1 MNNPSDSEAAV
12 LLREGRL
19 AMELEL
25 DAACLA
31 TRIPAEQIKALEEG
45 RYADLPGPAYAR
57 AFARTLAQAYG
68 IDSELVVAAVR
79 RDLGEKPDESA
90 AKRAAPVAV
99 TTRFRPPAAPP
110 EAPGGGGKG
119 KSRGPL
125 LLVAVLGLALVAL
138 IGLTRL
144 QGDPTVPEPYPAA
157 VSDSVQD
164 TLSPTPAGVALP
176 DTTKPVPAVPPSR
189 FVTVSV
195 RDTSVSAFL
204 LYIRGGRVRKSTLHG
219 LDTLVLDPDTTALFR
234 NLSTYPLRLKG
245 AVAVDSLA
253 QPYFRVERRGD
264 SVRVVVSGEDAWKTK
279 YDEIMDKRAKRPK
292 KEDR

>member
-1 MNNPSDSEAAV
+1 MNTPSDSEAAV

-90 AKRAAPVAV
+90 AKRAAVPAA
-99 TTRFRPPAAPP
+99 TTRIRTTPVPP
-110 EAPGGGGKG
+110 EAPGGTKG

-125 LLVAVLGLALVAL
+125 VLVVLLGAALVAL

-144 QGDPTVPEPYPAA
+144 RGGPSVPEPFPASATDSLADSAGASATDTLPTDSVTPAA
-157 VSDSVQD
+157 VA
-164 TLSPTPAGVALP
+164 P
-176 DTTKPVPAVPPSR
+176 PVR
-189 FVTVSV
+189 TVTFAV
-195 RDTSVSAFL
+195 RDSARSAFL
-204 LYIRGGRVRKSTLHG
+204 LYIRAGRVRKATLQG
-219 LDTLVLDPDTTALFR
+219 LDSLVLDPDTSALFR
-234 NLSTYPLRLKG
+234 NLSTYALRLSG
-245 AVAVDSLA
+245 AVRADSLDR
-253 QPYFRVERRGD
+253 PYFRVERRGD
-264 SVRVVVSGEDAWKTK
+264 SVRVVVSDEDAWKVS
-279 YDEIMDKRAKRPK
+279 YDQIMAKRASREKK
-292 KEDR
+292 KESR

>member
-1 MNNPSDSEAAV
+1 MNIPSDSEAAV

-90 AKRAAPVAV
+90 AKRAAPPAA
-99 TTRFRPPAAPP
+99 TTRIRTAPVPP
-110 EAPGGGGKG
+110 ENPGGAKG

-125 LLVAVLGLALVAL
+125 LLVVVLGLALLAL

-144 QGDPTVPEPYPAA
+144 QADPSVPEPFPAA
-157 VSDSVQD
+157 ADSTVD
-164 TLSPTPAGVALP
+164 SLGTSPTDLAPNDTAAPAAS
-176 DTTKPVPAVPPSR
+176 APPSR
-189 FVTVSV
+189 FVTFSV
-195 RDTSVSAFL
+195 RDTSLSAFL
-204 LYIRGGRVRKSTLHG
+204 LYIRGGRVRKATLHG
-219 LDTLVLDPDTTALFR
+219 LDTLVLHPDTSALFR
-234 NLSTYPLRLKG
+234 NLSTYSLRLTG
-245 AVAVDSLA
+245 AVRADSLD
-253 QPYFRVERRGD
+253 QPYFRLERRGD
-264 SVRVVVSGEDAWKTK
+264 SVRVVVSSEEAWKVA
-279 YDEIMDKRAKRPK
+279 YDQIMARRAARQK
-292 KEDR
+292 KEPR

>member
-1 MNNPSDSEAAV
+1 MNIPSDSEAAV

-90 AKRAAPVAV
+90 AKRAAPPAT
-99 TTRFRPPAAPP
+99 TTRIRTAPVPP
-110 EAPGGGGKG
+110 ETPGGAKG

-125 LLVAVLGLALVAL
+125 LLVGVLGLALLAL

-144 QGDPTVPEPYPAA
+144 QGEPSVPEPFPAVVADSTADSLGTPGPVPSVRDSAPAA
-157 VSDSVQD
+157 
-164 TLSPTPAGVALP
+164 AVA
-176 DTTKPVPAVPPSR
+176 APSR
-189 FVTVSV
+189 FVTFSV
-195 RDTSVSAFL
+195 RDTSLSAFL

-219 LDTLVLDPDTTALFR
+219 LDTLVLDPDTSALFR
-234 NLSTYPLRLKG
+234 NLSTYTLRLSG
-245 AVAVDSLA
+245 AVRADSLA

-264 SVRVVVSGEDAWKTK
+264 SVRVVVSSEDAWKTK
-279 YDEIMDKRAKRPK
+279 YDEIMSKRASRQK
-292 KEDR
+292 KESR

>member
-1 MNNPSDSEAAV
+1 MNTPSDSEAAV

-57 AFARTLAQAYG
+57 AFARTLAQAYN

-79 RDLGEKPDESA
+79 RDLGEKPDDSA
-90 AKRAAPVAV
+90 AKRAAVPAA
-99 TTRFRPPAAPP
+99 TTRIRTTPVPP
-110 EAPGGGGKG
+110 ETPGAGKG
-119 KSRGPL
+119 KSKGPL
-125 LLVAVLGLALVAL
+125 LLVGVLGAALVAL

-144 QGDPTVPEPYPAA
+144 QGGPSVPEPFPPAA
-157 VSDSVQD
+157 ADSLSDSSS
-164 TLSPTPAGVALP
+164 TAPAALT
-176 DTTKPVPAVPPSR
+176 DSVPPAPVAPPVR
-189 FVTVSV
+189 TVTFSV
-195 RDTSVSAFL
+195 RDTARSAFL
-204 LYIRGGRVRKSTLHG
+204 LYIRAGRVRKATLHG

-234 NLSTYPLRLKG
+234 NLSTYSLRLSG
-245 AVAVDSLA
+245 AVRADSLD

-264 SVRVVVSGEDAWKTK
+264 SVRVVVSDEDAWKVS
-279 YDEIMDKRAKRPK
+279 YDQIMAKRAAREK
-292 KEDR
+292 KESR

>member
-1 MNNPSDSEAAV
+1 MNIPSDSEAAV

-90 AKRAAPVAV
+90 AKRIATPAATTRIRTAPV
-99 TTRFRPPAAPP
+99 PP
-110 EAPGGGGKG
+110 ENPGGAKG

-125 LLVAVLGLALVAL
+125 LLVMVLGLALLAL

-144 QGDPTVPEPYPAA
+144 QGDPAVPEPFPVGAADSAQDSTGTPTSQLAPA
-157 VSDSVQD
+157 D
-164 TLSPTPAGVALP
+164 TSAPATTVPHSP
-176 DTTKPVPAVPPSR
+176 
-189 FVTVSV
+189 FVTFSV
-195 RDTSVSAFL
+195 RDTSLSAFL
-204 LYIRGGRVRKSTLHG
+204 LYIRGGRVRKATLQG
-219 LDTLVLDPDTTALFR
+219 LDTLVLDPDTSALFR
-234 NLSTYPLRLKG
+234 NLSTYSLRLSG
-245 AVAVDSLA
+245 AVSADSLS

-264 SVRVVVSGEDAWKTK
+264 SVRVVVSSEEAWKTK
-279 YDEIMDKRAKRPK
+279 YDEIMAKRATRQK
-292 KEDR
+292 KESR